1 MDEASGEPPGGE
13 QAAPDVPLTRREA
26 AEARRAEVAASGEDP
41 TAVEGDAEPDDR
53 SSTGPAE
60 APVAGI
66 RVDSIPPAPPLP
78 SAAAADALGVQS
90 HLRAARSEFESQVA
104 HARAEFEEA
113 NERIKQRTGRDLI
126 LAILIGVAAG
136 AVLLGSLIFIKQ
148 LFLVFALA
156 AVLLG
161 VFEFAR
167 ALRVS
172 GRRVDVVPQLIAGGI
187 VVLSGYFFDLW
198 LHWVVVFVAVAL
210 VVIWR
215 LLMQMAARD
224 GRTYGNVLAD
234 VLIAGFVQLYVPF
247 LASLCLVLL
256 AQEGGEWWVLSF
268 IAVVVAADTGAYAA
282 GLSFGRH
289 PMAPKI
295 SPKKTWE
302 GFAGAVAA
310 SAIAGVLLAI
320 FLLGL
325 DWWMGI
331 VIGVVI
337 LGTAT
342 VGDLG
347 ESMIKRDMGIK
358 DMSSWLPGH
367 GGVLDRLDSILPS
380 TAAALALYYLFIPLV
395 AS

>member
-13 QAAPDVPLTRREA
+13 QTAPDVPLTRREA
-26 AEARRAEVAASGEDP
+26 AQARRAEVEAPAQSDVVEPEAASEATREDP
-41 TAVEGDAEPDDR
+41 R
-53 SSTGPAE
+53 
-60 APVAGI
+60 APGI
-66 RVDSIPPAPPLP
+66 RVESIPPAPPLP
-78 SAAAADALGVQS
+78 STAAGPVDATPAVQS
-90 HLRAARSEFESQVA
+90 HLRAARNEFETQVA

-136 AVLLGSLIFIKQ
+136 AVLVGSLIFIKQ

-161 VFEFAR
+161 VYEFAR

-187 VVLSGYFFDLW
+187 VVLSGYFFEVW
-198 LHWVVVFVAVAL
+198 LHWVVVFVAVA
-210 VVIWR
+210 VVVVWR
-215 LLMQMAARD
+215 LLVQMAVRD

-247 LASLCLVLL
+247 LASLCVVLL
-256 AQEGGEWWVLSF
+256 AQDGGQWWVLAF
-268 IAVVVAADTGAYAA
+268 IIVVVAADTGAYAA
-282 GLSFGRH
+282 GLTFGRH

-302 GFAGAVAA
+302 GFSGAVAA
-310 SAIAGVLLAI
+310 SAIAGVLLAL
-320 FLLGL
+320 FMLQL

-331 VIGVVI
+331 VIGIVI

-380 TAAALALYYLFIPLV
+380 TAAALALYYLFTPLV